1 MGKTTAPS
9 DDGDK
14 NKKNKSDLSKKF
26 MEISKKVDKNISEYG
41 STLNNSIYSNIDEY
55 IDTGSYSLNR
65 LITGDIYKGIPR
77 GRVIALAGESGVG
90 KSFVSGMAIKN
101 AQEMGYTVVYYDS
114 ENAVDNDFMARI
126 GVKTD
131 EMIYFPIDTIEDFR
145 NHAIN
150 TCKQFLDENQQEKI
164 MIVLDSFGN
173 LSCAKEKR
181 DLEAGKD
188 NSDMGARAKAGKS
201 MLKEMTHFCGKYRV
215 PFIFTNHTYKDVASA
230 PNPMYAKDIQGGG
243 RQATYMASAV
253 IMLRK
258 SIDKDENK
266 QKKGSII
273 RMKSDK
279 NRLARDEQN
288 TEMYLSFTSGPNKY
302 YGLLDDCLECGVIIK
317 PSVGWYQTKFKET
330 KIREKE
336 LYSNK
341 VFTKE
346 LLDEL
351 NKFCNKK
358 YQYATVDYT
367 EDSLSEDLEDETQE

>member
-1 MGKTTAPS
+1 MTYLNKE
-9 DDGDK
+9 K
-14 NKKNKSDLSKKF
+14 NMAKKATSDLAAKF
-26 MEISKKVDKNISEYG
+26 MAISKKVDKNISEYG
-41 STLNNSIYSNIDEY
+41 STLKNSIYSNIDEY

-101 AQEMGYTVVYYDS
+101 AQQMGYTVIYYDS
-114 ENAVDNDFMARI
+114 ENAVDNDFMERI
-126 GVKTD
+126 GVDTD
-131 EMIYFPIDTIEDFR
+131 NMMYFPIDVIEDFR

-150 TCKQFLDENQQEKI
+150 TCKQYLDENPEEKV

-215 PFIFTNHTYKDVASA
+215 PFVFTNHTYKDVASA

-266 QKKGSII
+266 KKKGSII

-279 NRLARDEQN
+279 NRLARDEQQ
-288 TEMYLSFTSGPNKY
+288 TEMYLSFTAGPNKY
-302 YGLLDDCLECGVIIK
+302 YGLLADALESGVMTK
-317 PSVGWYQTKFKET
+317 PSVGWYQTKFSDK
-330 KIREKE
+330 KVREKE

-341 VFTKE
+341 IFTKE

-351 NKFCNKK
+351 NEYCIKT
-358 YQYATVDYT
+358 YQYATVEYGEDTLADDLDDST
-367 EDSLSEDLEDETQE
+367 ED

>member
-1 MGKTTAPS
+1 MAKTAS
-9 DDGDK
+9 LAD
-14 NKKNKSDLSKKF
+14 KF
-26 MEISKKVDKNISEYG
+26 MAISKKIDKGVSEYG
-41 STLNNSIYSNIDEY
+41 STLQNSIYSNIEEY
-55 IDTGSYSLNR
+55 IDTGSYTLNR

-101 AQEMGYTVVYYDS
+101 AQDMGYTVVYYDS

-126 GVKTD
+126 GVDTSS
-131 EMIYFPIDTIEDFR
+131 MLYFPIDTIEDFR

-150 TCKQFLDENQQEKI
+150 TCKQFLDEYPEEKI

-258 SIDKDENK
+258 SIDKDEKK

-279 NRLARDEQN
+279 NRLAKDEQQAQ
-288 TEMYLSFTSGPNKY
+288 MYLSFQTGPNKY
-302 YGLLDDCLECGVIIK
+302 FGLLEDCLEAGVIEK
-317 PSVGWYQTKFKET
+317 PSVGWYMSKFDGK

-341 VFTKE
+341 VFTPE

-351 NKFCNKK
+351 NEFCNQK
-358 YQYATVDYT
+358 YQYANVVHD
-367 EDSLSEDLEDETQE
+367 EDTLAEDLEEDTVEE

>member
-1 MGKTTAPS
+1 MA
-9 DDGDK
+9 
-14 NKKNKSDLSKKF
+14 KKAKSDLAAKF
-26 MEISKKVDKNISEYG
+26 MAISKKVDKNVSEYG
-41 STLNNSIYSNIDEY
+41 STLNNSIYSNIEEY

-101 AQEMGYTVVYYDS
+101 AQEMGYTVIYYDS
-114 ENAVDNDFMARI
+114 ENAVDNDFMERI
-126 GVKTD
+126 GVNTE
-131 EMIYFPIDTIEDFR
+131 EMMYFPIDVIEDFR

-150 TCKQFLDENQQEKI
+150 TCKQFLDENPEEKV

-266 QKKGSII
+266 KKKGSII

-279 NRLARDEQN
+279 NRLARDEQQ
-288 TEMYLSFTSGPNKY
+288 TEMYLSFTAGPNKY
-302 YGLLDDCLECGVIIK
+302 YGLLADALESGVMTK
-317 PSVGWYQTKFKET
+317 PSVGWYQTKFSDK
-330 KIREKE
+330 KVREKE

-341 VFTKE
+341 IFTKE
-346 LLDEL
+346 LLDEM
-351 NKFCNKK
+351 NEYCVKT
-358 YQYATVDYT
+358 YQYATVDYG
-367 EDSLSEDLEDETQE
+367 EDTLADDLEEVVEE